1 MRKNNKVKLGIFL
14 IATMFLTFT
23 GCKSNVEESKQET
36 KEKKEIS
43 LVVPNG
49 VPSTSI
55 SKMIKENIQVDNN
68 YNIIYSIENT
78 SDTLATSVM
87 KGEPDIAI
95 VPSNLA
101 AQAYNK
107 NLGYKL
113 VGTTGWG
120 ALYLIS
126 TEGKISFNDIRG
138 KEIYNIGKGL
148 TPDIVFKTLLK
159 ESGIKEGEVILSYV
173 GGPTELAPTILG
185 GKAKFAV
192 VPEPVLTTIINKNTN
207 IEVIANLNDLWKEKF
222 DSNKGFPQASIIV
235 KEDLINNSKDF
246 LDKLMSEIDLST
258 KWANENN
265 GEAAKYSVE
274 NGSQV
279 DVSVLEKSIKNSNIN
294 FSKAKDSKKEYLD
307 YYKILESE
315 NPKSIGEK
323 IPDEDF
329 FY

>member
-23 GCKSNVEESKQET
+23 SCKSNVEESKQET
-36 KEKKEIS
+36 KEKKEIN

-120 ALYLIS
+120 SLYLIS

-159 ESGIKEGEVILSYV
+159 ESGIKEDEVILSYV

-207 IEVIANLNDLWKEKF
+207 IEVIANLNDLWKDKF